1 MLSMVAGDAV
11 DDALLEKLRALT
23 SEHSIAR
30 AILGLQVG
38 YLLGRRFLLY
48 FTLPNKRR
56 AHLRALTSEHSTA
69 RAILGL
75 QVDYLLSLLILYFTL
90 PNKRRAHLRA
100 LTHSIAHAILGLQ
113 VRVLFY

>member
-56 AHLRALTSEHSTA
+56 AHLRALT
-69 RAILGL
+69 
-75 QVDYLLSLLILYFTL
+75 
-90 PNKRRAHLRA
+90 
-100 LTHSIAHAILGLQ
+100 HSIAHAILGLQ

>member
-48 FTLPNKRR
+48 FTLPNKW
-56 AHLRALTSEHSTA
+56 RALTSEHSIA